1 MGNQYVCFR
10 DRSEVVIPYVCLKH
24 VKELDVGMA
33 EPDYEITSDRPLVE
47 VEIAI
52 EQSSGLLVR
61 KHTRV
66 VAILLD
72 LSMPNQWGG
81 ICYRELDLNLVSG
94 VFLRFGNIVASIC
107 YYELCVKNKI
117 DVSPVRLRDRSLG
130 EPHHY
135 Q

>member
-1 MGNQYVCFR
+1 MDLLTVIFLHRWGNQYVCFR

-72 LSMPNQWGG
+72 LSMLNQWGA
-81 ICYRELDLNLVSG
+81 ICYRENKTLIWCLVCS
-94 VFLRFGNIVASIC
+94 
-107 YYELCVKNKI
+107 
-117 DVSPVRLRDRSLG
+117 
-130 EPHHY
+130 
-135 Q
+135 